1 MIEAICATKYCDLC
15 ELIVLLSHLYRNV
28 DIGSSFINKIVLSAG
43 ARSRSRSILT
53 YVYETAYK
61 LICDSFQSVLF
72 QFLCS
77 FLLITRQQIIIVVND
92 SAKNKRNMLF
102 VRDKLCEKKMRK

>member
-1 MIEAICATKYCDLC
+1 MIDALCATKYCDSC
-15 ELIVLLSHLYRNV
+15 ELIVLLSHVYRN
-28 DIGSSFINKIVLSAG
+28 DIGSCFINKILSAR
-43 ARSRSRSILT
+43 ARSRSRIRSRSILT

-61 LICDSFQSVLF
+61 LICDNFQSVLF

-92 SAKNKRNMLF
+92 SAKNKRNMLS
-102 VRDKLCEKKMRK
+102 V